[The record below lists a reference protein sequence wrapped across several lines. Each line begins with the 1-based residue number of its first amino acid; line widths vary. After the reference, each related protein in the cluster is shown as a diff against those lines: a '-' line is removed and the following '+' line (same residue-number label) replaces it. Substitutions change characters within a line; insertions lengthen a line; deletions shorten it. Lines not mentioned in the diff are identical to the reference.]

1 MATAAVQ
8 AIRDAAPAVLPSLLL
23 CDFGDLKSEVAK
35 LAAAGARVLHL
46 DVMDGRFVPNIT
58 FGPPV
63 ISAIK
68 KVSTKPLD
76 AHLMIVEPER
86 YIDAFAAA
94 GTDWLTV
101 HVEASPHLHRTLQA
115 IKATGMK
122 AGVSLNPHTSLSSI
136 EWLLEDLDLILL
148 MSVNPGFGGQ
158 SFIPSALSKVSQ
170 LRSMID
176 ELDPSRRPL
185 ISVDGGVKP
194 GIIEP
199 LVEAGIDVA
208 VAGSA
213 VFGQP
218 DYAEAIAALK
228 APFQKL

>member
-1 MATAAVQ
+1 MSRGMIA
-8 AIRDAAPAVLPSLLL
+8 PSLLA
-23 CDFGDLKSEVAK
+23 CDFSRIAEEVA
-35 LAAAGARVLHL
+35 AVEEAGADWLHL

-63 ISAIK
+63 VSAIK

-101 HVEASPHLHRTLQA
+101 HVEVSPHLHRTIQA
-115 IKATGMK
+115 IKDAGMK
-122 AGVSLNPHTSLSSI
+122 AGVSLNPHTPLSSI
-136 EWLLEDLDLILL
+136 EWMLEDFDLILL

-158 SFIPSALSKVSQ
+158 SFIPSALAKVRQ
-170 LRSMID
+170 LRGMVDQID
-176 ELDPSRRPL
+176 AANRPL

-194 GIIEP
+194 GTIGP

-213 VFGQP
+213 VFGKT
-218 DYAEAIAALK
+218 DYTAAIAALR
-228 APFQKL
+228 APFRQ

>member
-1 MATAAVQ
+1 MTNGLIA
-8 AIRDAAPAVLPSLLL
+8 PSLLA
-23 CDFGDLKSEVAK
+23 CDFSRIAEEVA
-35 LAAAGARVLHL
+35 AVEQAGADWLHL

>member
-1 MATAAVQ
+1 MSHGMIA
-8 AIRDAAPAVLPSLLL
+8 PSLLA
-23 CDFGDLKSEVAK
+23 CDFSRIGEEVA
-35 LAAAGARVLHL
+35 AVEAAGADWLHL

-63 ISAIK
+63 VSAIK

-76 AHLMIVEPER
+76 AHLMMVEPER

-101 HVEASPHLHRTLQA
+101 HVEVSPHLHRTIQA
-115 IKATGMK
+115 IKDAGMK
-122 AGVSLNPHTSLSSI
+122 AGVSLNPHTPISSI
-136 EWLLEDLDLILL
+136 EWVLEDLDLILL

-158 SFIPSALSKVSQ
+158 SFIPSTLAKVRQ
-170 LRSMID
+170 LRGMID
-176 ELDPSRRPL
+176 QLDAVNRPL

-194 GIIEP
+194 GTIEP
-199 LVEAGIDVA
+199 LAEAGIDVA

-213 VFGQP
+213 VFGKP
-218 DYAEAIAALK
+218 DYTAAIAALR
-228 APFQKL
+228 APFLD

>member
-1 MATAAVQ
+1 MTSGLIA
-8 AIRDAAPAVLPSLLL
+8 PSLLA
-23 CDFGDLKSEVAK
+23 CDFSRIAQEVA
-35 LAAAGARVLHL
+35 AVEEAGADWLHL

-58 FGPPV
+58 FGPPIV
-63 ISAIK
+63 SAIK

-94 GTDWLTV
+94 GADWLTV

-115 IKATGMK
+115 MKAAGMK
-122 AGVSLNPHTSLSSI
+122 AGVSLNPHTPLSSI
-136 EWLLEDLDLILL
+136 EWVLEDLDLILL

-158 SFIPSALSKVSQ
+158 SFIPSALDKVRY
-170 LRSMID
+170 LRGMID
-176 ELDPSRRPL
+176 QLEGPNRPL

-218 DYAEAIAALK
+218 NYAEAIAGLK
-228 APFQKL
+228 APFQKV

>member
-1 MATAAVQ
+1 MRNGVIA
-8 AIRDAAPAVLPSLLL
+8 PSLLA
-23 CDFGDLKSEVAK
+23 CDFSRIAEEVEAVER
-35 LAAAGARVLHL
+35 AGADWLHL

-63 ISAIK
+63 VSAIK
-68 KVSTKPLD
+68 KVSNIPLD

-86 YIDAFAAA
+86 YIDAFAQA

-101 HVEASPHLHRTLQA
+101 HVEASPHLHRTVQA
-115 IKATGMK
+115 IKDAGMR
-122 AGVSLNPHTSLSSI
+122 AGVSLNPHTPLSSI
-136 EWLLEDLDLILL
+136 EWVLEDLDLILL

-158 SFIPSALSKVSQ
+158 SFIPSALAKVRQ
-170 LRSMID
+170 LRGM
-176 ELDPSRRPL
+176 LDQVDVARRPL

-194 GIIEP
+194 GTIEP

-213 VFGQP
+213 VFGSV
-218 DYAEAIAALK
+218 DYAEAISALRT
-228 APFQKL
+228 PCRTD

>member
-1 MATAAVQ
+1 MTSGIIA
-8 AIRDAAPAVLPSLLL
+8 PSLLA
-23 CDFGDLKSEVAK
+23 CDFSRIAEEVA
-35 LAAAGARVLHL
+35 AVEQAGADWLHL

-58 FGPPV
+58 FGPPIV
-63 ISAIK
+63 SSIK

-122 AGVSLNPHTSLSSI
+122 AGVSLNPHTPLSSI
-136 EWLLEDLDLILL
+136 EWLLEDLDLVLL

-158 SFIPSALSKVSQ
+158 SFIPSALSKVRQ
-170 LRSMID
+170 LRLMID
-176 ELDPSRRPL
+176 ELDPSTRPL

-213 VFGQP
+213 VFGQS
-218 DYAEAIAALK
+218 DYATAIAGLK

>member
-1 MATAAVQ
+1 MTSGIIA
-8 AIRDAAPAVLPSLLL
+8 PSLLA
-23 CDFGDLKSEVAK
+23 CDFSRIAEEVA
-35 LAAAGARVLHL
+35 AVEQAGADWLHL

-58 FGPPV
+58 FGPPIV
-63 ISAIK
+63 SAIK

-122 AGVSLNPHTSLSSI
+122 AGVSLNPHTPLSSI
-136 EWLLEDLDLILL
+136 EWLLEDLDLVLL

-158 SFIPSALSKVSQ
+158 SFIPSALSKVRQ

-176 ELDPSRRPL
+176 ELDPSARPL

-213 VFGQP
+213 VFGQS
-218 DYAEAIAALK
+218 DYAAAIAGLK
-228 APFQKL
+228 ASFQKL

>member
-1 MATAAVQ
+1 MTSGIIA
-8 AIRDAAPAVLPSLLL
+8 PSLLA
-23 CDFGDLKSEVAK
+23 CDFSRITEEVA
-35 LAAAGARVLHL
+35 AVERAGADWLHL

-58 FGPPV
+58 FGPPIV
-63 ISAIK
+63 SAIK
-68 KVSTKPLD
+68 RVSTKPLD

-86 YIDAFAAA
+86 YIDAFAEA

-115 IKATGMK
+115 IKAAGMK

-158 SFIPSALSKVSQ
+158 SFIPSALPKVRQ
-170 LRSMID
+170 LRAMID
-176 ELDPSRRPL
+176 EIAPQNRPL

-194 GIIEP
+194 GVIEP

-218 DYAEAIAALK
+218 DYAEAIDRLK
-228 APFQKL
+228 VPFQKL

>member
-1 MATAAVQ
+1 MTSGIIA
-8 AIRDAAPAVLPSLLL
+8 PSLLA
-23 CDFGDLKSEVAK
+23 CDFSRIAEEVA
-35 LAAAGARVLHL
+35 AVEQAGADWLHL

-58 FGPPV
+58 FGPPIV
-63 ISAIK
+63 SAIK

-122 AGVSLNPHTSLSSI
+122 AGVSLNPHTPLSSI
-136 EWLLEDLDLILL
+136 EWLLEDLDLVLL

-158 SFIPSALSKVSQ
+158 SFIPSALSKVRQ

-176 ELDPSRRPL
+176 ELDPSARPL

-213 VFGQP
+213 VFGQS
-218 DYAEAIAALK
+218 DYAAAIAGLK

>member
-1 MATAAVQ
+1 MTSGIIA
-8 AIRDAAPAVLPSLLL
+8 PSLLA
-23 CDFGDLKSEVAK
+23 CDFSRIAEEVA
-35 LAAAGARVLHL
+35 AVEQAGADWLHL

-58 FGPPV
+58 FGPPIV
-63 ISAIK
+63 SAIK

-122 AGVSLNPHTSLSSI
+122 AGVSLNPHTPLSSI
-136 EWLLEDLDLILL
+136 EWLLEDLDLVLL

-158 SFIPSALSKVSQ
+158 SFIPSALSKVRQ
-170 LRSMID
+170 LRLMID
-176 ELDPSRRPL
+176 ELDPSTRPL

-213 VFGQP
+213 VFGQS
-218 DYAEAIAALK
+218 DYATAIAGLK

>member
-1 MATAAVQ
+1 MTG
-8 AIRDAAPAVLPSLLL
+8 VLIAPSLLA
-23 CDFGDLKSEVAK
+23 CDFSRIAEEVA
-35 LAAAGARVLHL
+35 AVEQAGADWLHL

-63 ISAIK
+63 VSAIK
-68 KVSTKPLD
+68 KCSTKPLD

-101 HVEASPHLHRTLQA
+101 HIEASPHIHRTIQA
-115 IKATGMK
+115 IKSAGMK
-122 AGVSLNPHTSLSSI
+122 AGVSLNPHTPLSSI
-136 EWLLEDLDLILL
+136 EWILGDLDLVLL

-158 SFIPSALSKVSQ
+158 SFIPSALAKVRQ
-170 LRSMID
+170 LRGMINQ
-176 ELDPSRRPL
+176 LDQPNRPL

-194 GIIEP
+194 GTIEP
-199 LVEAGIDVA
+199 LTEAGIDIA

-213 VFGQP
+213 VFGAP
-218 DYAEAIAALK
+218 NYASAIAALRTQ
-228 APFQKL
+228 PNDG

>member
-1 MATAAVQ
+1 MTSGIIA
-8 AIRDAAPAVLPSLLL
+8 PSLLA
-23 CDFGDLKSEVAK
+23 CDFSRIAEEVA
-35 LAAAGARVLHL
+35 AVEQAGADWLHL

-58 FGPPV
+58 FGPPIV
-63 ISAIK
+63 SAIK

-136 EWLLEDLDLILL
+136 EWLLEDLDLVLL

-158 SFIPSALSKVSQ
+158 SFIPSALSKVRQ

-176 ELDPSRRPL
+176 ELDPSTRPL

-218 DYAEAIAALK
+218 DYAAAIAGLK

>member
-1 MATAAVQ
+1 MTSSIIA
-8 AIRDAAPAVLPSLLL
+8 PSLLS
-23 CDFGDLKSEVAK
+23 CDFARLADEVA
-35 LAAAGARVLHL
+35 AVEQAGADWLHL

-63 ISAIK
+63 VAAIK
-68 KVSTKPLD
+68 RVSSKPLD

-86 YIDAFAAA
+86 YIDDFAAA
-94 GTDWLTV
+94 GADWLTV
-101 HVEASPHLHRTLQA
+101 HVEASPHLHGTLQA
-115 IKATGMK
+115 IRAAGMK
-122 AGVSLNPHTSLSSI
+122 AGVSLNPHTPLSSI
-136 EWLLEDLDLILL
+136 EHVLGDLDLVLL

-158 SFIPSALSKVSQ
+158 SFIPSALNKVRS

-176 ELDPSRRPL
+176 QQGGSGPL

-194 GIIEP
+194 GTIEP

-218 DYAEAIAALK
+218 DYGAAIAALR
-228 APFQKL
+228 APFIRR